1 MNNPQ
6 IPATPPAEK
15 DGSHGEDESKD
26 RRKVWDSETSI
37 TEAEIVTADKNGA
50 IKSLRIEKVG
60 EAHHVFVKLTW
71 RKEELCLTTTR
82 AAGKPRE
89 FKDLTRLVEYIQK
102 TLPSVTS
109 FEVQIEHSGG
119 RDRRAL

>member
-6 IPATPPAEK
+6 NSAMPPAENA
-15 DGSHGEDESKD
+15 GSNGGDESKD
-26 RRKVWDSETSI
+26 RRKTWDSETSI
-37 TEAEIVTADKNGA
+37 TETEIVTADKNGA

-60 EAHHVFVKLTW
+60 EGLHVFVKLTW

-89 FKDLTRLVEYIQK
+89 FKDFSRLVEYIQK
-102 TLPSVTS
+102 TLPSVKS
-109 FEVQIEHSGG
+109 FEVQIEHSGE
-119 RDRRAL
+119 RDRRA